1 MPEPLTS
8 HWLYGLLDGQPLG
21 GRVKQKSAT
30 VPGRP
35 NAKTRTSPSP
45 ELWRHFNRQ
54 LSVGRHFFA
63 K

>member
-21 GRVKQKSAT
+21 GWVKQKSAK
-30 VPGRP
+30 VPRRP

-45 ELWRHFNRQ
+45 ELWLPF
-54 LSVGRHFFA
+54 
-63 K
+63 